1 MSAIAFPLPIPV
13 IPSPLSVFRGALRG
27 LGALLASLS
36 DYAEKKI
43 LDHLTGKTAFTSP
56 GPLYLALC
64 TVVPTDA
71 DTGSTLTEGTF
82 TGYARK
88 QIPTADMTAAAGT
101 AAEVHNSVQE
111 QFAACTAGSST
122 FIGWALCDALSA
134 GNVIYWGT
142 CASTVISVT
151 QTPPTIAASALSLT
165 MD

>member
-1 MSAIAFPLPIPV
+1 MSATAIPLPIPV
-13 IPSPLSVFRGALRG
+13 IPSPLAVLRGALRG
-27 LGALLASLS
+27 LLSLMASLS

-71 DTGSTLTEGTF
+71 DTGSTLTEATY

-88 QIPTADMTAAAGT
+88 QIPAADMSAAAGT

-122 FIGWALCDALSA
+122 ILAWALVDAVAA

-151 QTPPTIAASALSLT
+151 QTPATIAAAALSLT